1 MARKKKGD
9 PVHGWVC
16 FDKPY
21 GMTSTSAVGKV
32 RWLYQAQKAGHAGTL
47 DPLATGI
54 LPIALG
60 EATKTVPYLVEADK
74 IYSFTILFGKTTATY
89 DAEGETIASSDARP
103 TREAILAILP
113 AYIGTIDQVP
123 PAFSAI
129 KVDGQRA
136 YDLARAGVEVELKAR
151 EVEIF
156 DLTLDDLTPDTASFT
171 LHCGKGTYVRSLAR
185 DLCLD
190 LGVCGHVSVLRR
202 EAVGAFATKDAIGL
216 EKLEDLV
223 HRGAH
228 LEALL
233 GVETAL
239 DDIPALPVTQ
249 DEASRLKQGRDLAL
263 LPRQIESLNAALKA
277 RRDDG
282 YLEFPD
288 TVQARF
294 QGEVLALCE
303 LRGGTLHP
311 VRVLQTA
318 SQ

>member
-89 DAEGETIASSDARP
+89 DAEGETIAESDARP
-103 TREAILAILP
+103 TRDAILGVLP
-113 AYIGTIDQVP
+113 AYTGTIDQVP

-129 KVDGQRA
+129 KVDGQRS
-136 YDLARAGVEVELKAR
+136 YDLARAGVAVELKAR
-151 EVEIF
+151 AVEIF
-156 DLTLDDLTPDTASFT
+156 DLTLDELSDDTATFT

-202 EAVGAFATKDAIGL
+202 EAVGAFATKDSLSL

-249 DEASRLKQGRDLAL
+249 DEAARLKQGRDLAL
-263 LPRQIESLNAALKA
+263 LPRQIDLLKA
-277 RRDDG
+277 AFDARRADG

-303 LRGGTLHP
+303 LRGATLHP
-311 VRVLQTA
+311 VRVLHTA
-318 SQ
+318 SH

>member
-74 IYSFTILFGKTTATY
+74 MYSFTVLFGKTTATY
-89 DAEGETIASSDARP
+89 DAEGETIAESDARP
-103 TREAILAILP
+103 TREAILGVLP
-113 AYIGTIDQVP
+113 AYIGIIDQVP

-185 DLCLD
+185 DLCVD

-202 EAVGAFATKDAIGL
+202 DAVGAFATKDSLTL

-249 DEASRLKQGRDLAL
+249 DEAARLKQGRDLAL
-263 LPRQIESLNAALKA
+263 LPRQIDLLKAALDA

>member
-1 MARKKKGD
+1 MPRKKKGE
-9 PVHGWVC
+9 PIHGWIC
-16 FDKPY
+16 FDKPLD
-21 GMTSTSAVGKV
+21 MTSTSAVGKI
-32 RWLYQAQKAGHAGTL
+32 RWLFQAQKAGHAGTL

-60 EATKTVPYLVEADK
+60 EATKTVPYLMEADK
-74 IYSFTILFGKTTATY
+74 TYSFTIAFGTTTDSY
-89 DAEGETIASSDARP
+89 DAEGRVTATSDARP
-103 TREAILAILP
+103 TQEAIEAALP
-113 AYIGTIDQVP
+113 AFIGVVEQVP

-156 DLTLDDLTPDTASFT
+156 DLTLDAFHGDSADFT
-171 LHCGKGTYVRSLAR
+171 LHCGKGTYVRSVAR
-185 DLCLD
+185 DLCLELD
-190 LGVCGHVSVLRR
+190 VCGHVSRLRR
-202 EAVGAFATKDAIGL
+202 ESVGAFETKDAITL

-233 GVETAL
+233 AVGTAL

-263 LPRQIESLNAALKA
+263 LPRQIDFISEALKA
-277 RRDDG
+277 RRAAG
-282 YLEFPD
+282 YEAFPD
-288 TVQARF
+288 TVQA
-294 QGEVLALCE
+294 VLKGQVIALCE
-303 LRGGTLHP
+303 ARGGLLHP
-311 VRVLQTA
+311 ARILNL
-318 SQ
+318 